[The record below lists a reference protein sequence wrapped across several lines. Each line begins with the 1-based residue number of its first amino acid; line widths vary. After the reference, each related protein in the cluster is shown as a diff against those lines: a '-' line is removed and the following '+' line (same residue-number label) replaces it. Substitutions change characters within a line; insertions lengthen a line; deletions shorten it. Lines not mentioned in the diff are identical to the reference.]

1 MEDQVK
7 AAGYKCPGLCGTR
20 LQQLIDGV
28 VGNSLSIAE
37 RNGTRIRNEVG
48 RGVVL
53 RRVNEPFLLF
63 LEEVIQAVISNARRG
78 DIRISVRKDRQ
89 HLVLQITDRNN
100 YNGYALSCR
109 IGSLIPDAILLGG
122 NLDIRNPRQL
132 EATISFHLP
141 DRMAA

>member
-1 MEDQVK
+1 MEQQVK
-7 AAGYKCPGLCGTR
+7 AAGYGHPVQNGIR
-20 LQQLIDGV
+20 LQELIDGL
-28 VGNSLSIAE
+28 VGDSLPMAMQ
-37 RNGTRIRNEVG
+37 NGTVVRNEVG

-53 RRVNEPFLLF
+53 RRVDDRFTRF
-63 LEEVIQAVISNARRG
+63 LEEVLRAVIGNARKG

-109 IGSLIPDAILLGG
+109 IGALIPDAITLGG

-132 EATISFHLP
+132 EATVCFHLP
-141 DRMAA
+141 DRVAA

>member
-1 MEDQVK
+1 M
-7 AAGYKCPGLCGTR
+7 
-20 LQQLIDGV
+20 
-28 VGNSLSIAE
+28 AE

-53 RRVNEPFLLF
+53 RKVNEDFTRF
-63 LEEVIQAVISNARRG
+63 LEEVLQAVISNARRG
-78 DIRISVRKDRQ
+78 DIRISLRRDRQ

-109 IGSLIPDAILLGG
+109 IGALIPDAILLGG

-132 EATISFHLP
+132 EATVSFHLP